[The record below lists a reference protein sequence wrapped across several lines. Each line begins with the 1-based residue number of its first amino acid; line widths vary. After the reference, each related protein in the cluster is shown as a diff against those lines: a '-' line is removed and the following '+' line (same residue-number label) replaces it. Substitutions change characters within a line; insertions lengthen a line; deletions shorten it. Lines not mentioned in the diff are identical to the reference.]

1 MEEIKSG
8 DKGTQETQTVVNDSQ
23 EQQPLQTAEGSIP
36 SNVQQEQAEGQQ
48 PGQGVEPLEKNEMQ
62 KNEKSADEEK
72 ITELLVRIEN
82 NEKKL
87 GEIEV
92 KIEKIE
98 ENFRDIQGAIK
109 NLGETIRSAGEYA
122 NTILDTAFKDKFSNT
137 AREIEKLNEK
147 ITMLIDEVGAGEGLN
162 VGKIPPTILEI
173 VYQSTL
179 DDVVNAIFRH
189 LGYAE
194 AERRITETLEEI
206 RERTSGSE
214 LFRFDGKR
222 IRARDV
228 AKSIEKKLVSARQ
241 MQTTYDELLRKLLEL
256 VPGYK
261 PKNFRAMIKL
271 KSQEYSVDSTIHL
284 TERVAELEK
293 WTSKMEGLLTEAD
306 TREAG
311 VLESLNE
318 LTKQIEGLRGM
329 IDESVRTLQAKIE
342 EYNMRITNIEAESES
357 SKGESREVLSELL
370 ERIRVIEERLGIVHT
385 PPEKT
390 EEIRPEEVEEKP
402 EMGEISGDESFLYYA
417 VENERTLADV
427 KTTLSLMFSDE
438 KIETLIE
445 NLVRKGYLE
454 RFEKDGEVYLRRV
467 EKKEEKRE
475 QSLEEQILQTMEDGF
490 TFRKLQHRFKDVD
503 KGTLQAALE
512 KLIDEG
518 KIYVEGT
525 ERRKIYRISSPSMN
539 DEKDGGA

>member
-1 MEEIKSG
+1 MEEIKPG
-8 DKGTQETQTVVNDSQ
+8 DKEQPENGNGGNGQIAEGSAAPVPDGGNPGSGTQE
-23 EQQPLQTAEGSIP
+23 
-36 SNVQQEQAEGQQ
+36 
-48 PGQGVEPLEKNEMQ
+48 PGQPVDLAEKKEPDREERGGEREKL
-62 KNEKSADEEK
+62 
-72 ITELLVRIEN
+72 TEVIARIEN
-82 NEKKL
+82 GEKKL
-87 GEIEV
+87 AEIEAR
-92 KIEKIE
+92 IEQIQE
-98 ENFRDIQGAIK
+98 EMKSFRTLVATVN
-109 NLGETIRSAGEYA
+109 NLSETIKSAGEYA
-122 NTILDTAFKDKFSNT
+122 SNMLDTAFKDKFSNT

-147 ITMLIDEVGAGEGLN
+147 ITMLVDEVGAGEGLN

-194 AERRITETLEEI
+194 AERRIAETLEEI

-284 TERVAELEK
+284 TERVSELEK
-293 WTSKMEGLLTEAD
+293 WMAKMEGLLGEAD
-306 TREAG
+306 QREVS

-318 LTKQIEGLRGM
+318 LTGRIEELRRMMSEGNAAL
-329 IDESVRTLQAKIE
+329 RATLE
-342 EYNMRITNIEAESES
+342 EYNARLANLEAEMES
-357 SKGESREVLSELL
+357 TRGEARTGIEGVLR
-370 ERIRVIEERLGIVHT
+370 RIQVIEERLGIV
-385 PPEKT
+385 PE
-390 EEIRPEEVEEKP
+390 PVEKP
-402 EMGEISGDESFLYYA
+402 EEIKPEVCGEKQETGEISGDESFLYYA
-417 VENERTLADV
+417 VENERSLTDL
-427 KTTLSLMFSDE
+427 KSTLSLMFSDE
-438 KIETLIE
+438 KIEALIE
-445 NLVRKGYLE
+445 NLLKKGCIE
-454 RFEKDGEVYLRRV
+454 KFEKAGEIYLRRV
-467 EKKEEKRE
+467 ERKEETVE
-475 QSLEEQILQTMEDGF
+475 PSLEEKILQAMEDGF

-503 KGTLQAALE
+503 KAALQAALE

-525 ERRKIYRISSPSMN
+525 ERRKIYRIPSPSI
-539 DEKDGGA
+539 EEKKDGGV